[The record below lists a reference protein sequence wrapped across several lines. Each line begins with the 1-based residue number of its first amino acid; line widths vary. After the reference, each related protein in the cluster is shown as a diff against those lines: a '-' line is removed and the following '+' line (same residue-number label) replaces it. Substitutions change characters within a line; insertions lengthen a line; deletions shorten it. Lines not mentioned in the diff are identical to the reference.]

1 MLLSSI
7 EKFLFSRVAASHVAS
22 RAWISRSLS
31 HFPALCLAVL
41 IASISSKGLAQ
52 DRFGGVDIR
61 DRGSLNDRWQG
72 NNWLTGPMSGDQWS
86 LGVRGDSTETG
97 FLISQVTPGS
107 SAERAR
113 LQRGDTIITVEGFQV
128 GQVAGRLYDL
138 NQEINRRADTT
149 GIVSIVLQ
157 DGQTGRLAAVR
168 IQLDGHTSQITGV
181 VLSPQVLPPDAVVT
195 VQIENLTRP
204 NWAVRNGQQVLS
216 GANLRNVSFRI
227 PYDPTYI
234 STQDAYQVRAMVS
247 SGGRDIMYTQPVRVL
262 TQGAPSDV
270 QLRLEGYVAAASGIS
285 SPGGYMSAGYV
296 NYNELD
302 QRVVEIYRE
311 YLGRAPTMGELAASR
326 VLGTNATNTLEK
338 LPLKLMASQEYFDLA
353 RNDNDFWLANV
364 FGVIVG
370 RQPRTDEI
378 AQWRLRFA
386 ELRFSRTE
394 LLRQLKSSD
403 IQVNLR

>member
-7 EKFLFSRVAASHVAS
+7 EKFLLSRVAASHAAS
-22 RAWISRSLS
+22 TTWISRSLG
-31 HFPALCLAVL
+31 LCLSFFVVA
-41 IASISSKGLAQ
+41 ISSAQ
-52 DRFGGVDIR
+52 DRFGGIDIR

-181 VLSPQVLPPDAVVT
+181 VLSPQILPPDAVVT

-234 STQDAYQVRAMVS
+234 SAQDAYQVRAMVS

-270 QLRLEGYVAAASGIS
+270 QLRLEGYVAQASGVS
-285 SPGGYMSAGYV
+285 NTGYMSAGYV

-326 VLGTNATNTLEK
+326 VLGTNATNTLDK

-386 ELRFSRTE
+386 ELRYSRTE